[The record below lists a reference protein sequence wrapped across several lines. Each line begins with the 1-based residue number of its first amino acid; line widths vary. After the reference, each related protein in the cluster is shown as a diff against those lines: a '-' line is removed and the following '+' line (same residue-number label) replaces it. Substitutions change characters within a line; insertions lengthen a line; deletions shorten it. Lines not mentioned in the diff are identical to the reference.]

1 VTRSAERI
9 RDHAGPAILSYGFRP
24 FFLFGALWAAFA
36 VAVWL
41 PVLSGHITLPSA
53 LSPLD
58 WHVHELVYGYVPA
71 VVAGFL
77 LTAVPNWTGRLPVVG
92 TPLLALFLLW
102 VAGRVVV
109 FFSRYTGAPIAAAVD
124 LLFLAA
130 LGSIIARE
138 IIAGSNWRNLKVLG
152 GVALLF
158 VGNGLFHLEAIVGV
172 GNGAG
177 TRLGIAATVL
187 LITLIGGRIVP
198 SFTRNWLVRRDAGRL
213 PASFDRFDASTM
225 GVTALALVSWIVM
238 PDGVATALLALV
250 AGAFNAMRLYRWA
263 GERTAAEPLVLIL
276 HIGYAFVPIGF
287 VLLALAILRPEL
299 VAGSGAVHG
308 WTAGA
313 IGLMTLAVMTRASLG
328 HTGRPLTAST
338 PIRLIYV
345 AGLVAALARIV
356 AAFGLL
362 REATLYVSATA
373 WVLAFAGFVLVY
385 APLLARRRA

>member
-1 VTRSAERI
+1 
-9 RDHAGPAILSYGFRP
+9 
-24 FFLFGALWAAFA
+24 
-36 VAVWL
+36 
-41 PVLSGHITLPSA
+41 
-53 LSPLD
+53 
-58 WHVHELVYGYVPA
+58 
-71 VVAGFL
+71 
-77 LTAVPNWTGRLPVVG
+77 VVG

-109 FFSRYTGAPIAAAVD
+109 FFSRYTGVPIAAAVD

>member
-109 FFSRYTGAPIAAAVD
+109 FFSRYTGVPIAAAVD